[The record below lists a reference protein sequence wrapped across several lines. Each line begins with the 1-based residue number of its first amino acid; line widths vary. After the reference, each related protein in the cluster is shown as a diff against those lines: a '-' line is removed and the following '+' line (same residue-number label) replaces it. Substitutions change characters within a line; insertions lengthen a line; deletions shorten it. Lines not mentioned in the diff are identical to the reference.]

1 MPAVPFTSPAG
12 GGPASVTPRWR
23 GWSKVSDASRYE
35 AIIRA
40 TEDAFTEILTS
51 SKPTSSK
58 RASSLRAD
66 STSASGVA
74 PPYFL

>member
-1 MPAVPFTSPAG
+1 MPLTSPAG
-12 GGPASVTPRWR
+12 GGPASVTPRCR
-23 GWSKVSDASRYE
+23 GWSKVSEASRYA

-40 TEDAFTEILTS
+40 TDDAFTEILTS
-51 SKPTSSK
+51 VKPTSSK
-58 RASSLRAD
+58 KASSLRAD